1 MEINDVNKFA
11 KRQYKKAV
19 KNLKEAQ
26 EIYLDSEE
34 EAINLL
40 NNNPEY
46 LKYGIR
52 AGILGVGAL
61 TYAGVSNIFKNRHI
75 YEIEKK
81 NEELEKTNK
90 ILLEEI
96 KNPGST
102 TTVLSGGISS
112 TQIILAIALSAVAIG
127 LLYEISK

>member
-1 MEINDVNKFA
+1 MMSDRIK
-11 KRQYKKAV
+11 
-19 KNLKEAQ
+19 KNLIEQIK
-26 EIYLDSEE
+26 
-34 EAINLL
+34 LL
-40 NNNPEY
+40 
-46 LKYGIR
+46 
-52 AGILGVGAL
+52 
-61 TYAGVSNIFKNRHI
+61 
-75 YEIEKK
+75 
-81 NEELEKTNK
+81 EELEKTNK